1 MLMAL
6 LVEMITVAL
15 RRFPTP
21 WTAAL
26 PGDVGPRTTALG
38 VTGPVMARWSWWLLS
53 KRRLGEM
60 GLAVDLWARG
70 DSCYAPLLAD
80 PLVTQRAFAARQ
92 RLLRRLGRDF
102 GADTP
107 PVVDKTGFVVNSER
121 RGRSDPT
128 RGQSRRIRG
137 VGRAARR
144 CGDQARD
151 APPGV
156 VRGAGSGGRGGAAL
170 LLASRRGKRGRCRRA
185 FLRRCDPAW
194 RRSICGSKPRPSH
207 RSGGSCHWSAAG
219 SWIPPTG
226 LLALVA
232 ECGEEWSEG
241 AWRDVLFAISGI
253 RHSLANDER
262 TALGPPVLL
271 ALTADEGHDRRL
283 LELLETLA
291 REFVLFGRMDVSLV
305 SDARVFDDGGVCCG
319 ESSIMPWR
327 RSCPAAAKPFAMA

>member
-26 PGDVGPRTTALG
+26 PGDVGPRTALG

-92 RLLRRLGRDF
+92 RLLRRLGRDLEP
-102 GADTP
+102 TP
-107 PVVDKTGFVVNSER
+107 AGGRQDRVRREQRTSGPQRSHSGSVPKNSRRRPGCSPMRRPSSRRPAWSCTRCWQRRKR
-121 RGRSDPT
+121 RGCTSTRFPAGETWTVPSRLFEAVRSRLEEVDLRLEAATVSPF
-128 RGQSRRIRG
+128 
-137 VGRAARR
+137 GREL
-144 CGDQARD
+144 
-151 APPGV
+151 PL
-156 VRGAGSGGRGGAAL
+156 VRG
-170 LLASRRGKRGRCRRA
+170 
-185 FLRRCDPAW
+185 W
-194 RRSICGSKPRPSH
+194 VV
-207 RSGGSCHWSAAG
+207 
-219 SWIPPTG
+219 IPPTG

-271 ALTADEGHDRRL
+271 ALTADEGRPAATRVARDTRPGVRALRANGCEPGLRCAGLRR
-283 LELLETLA
+283 
-291 REFVLFGRMDVSLV
+291 RWGVL
-305 SDARVFDDGGVCCG
+305 G